1 MAIQEGIA
9 YWASVTTPNTKFE
22 PVYTVDL
29 VVEDSVADD
38 FETRGFKIKSIEL
51 GDEKVGRALTFKRKV
66 NGPNGMVRNAPK
78 LVDENKIPIDV
89 LVGNGSRVRVQYN
102 EWETSNKFGDFKGL
116 DFQAMQVIDLV
127 SYKSGDGEEFEA
139 LEGGESSNDYWYP
152 NRRWNIKI

>member
-78 LVDENKIPIDV
+78 LVDEKQIPIDV

-127 SYKSGDGEEFEA
+127 E
-139 LEGGESSNDYWYP
+139 L
-152 NRRWNIKI
+152 

>member
-9 YWASVTTPNTKFE
+9 YWASVTTPNTKYE

-38 FETRGFKIKSIEL
+38 FISTGFKVKDIEL
-51 GDEKVGRALTFKRKV
+51 GDEKVGRAVTIKRKV

-78 LVDENKIPIDV
+78 LVDENKLPIDV

-127 SYKSGDGEEFEA
+127 SYKSQDGEEFDS
-139 LEGGESSNDYWYP
+139 LEGGEEF
-152 NRRWNIKI
+152 